1 MPAPAPMKGETCF
14 GICFPGNFLISYLS
28 DKISFLAVTF
38 KSFLR
43 ITDTVRLFM
52 TDKDYNECVRL
63 YADNVYRFIVKNLR
77 HEEDA
82 RDVVQT
88 AFEKLWRN
96 KEEVDPAKRKSYLF
110 TVAYNQMI
118 DHIRKV
124 KRVYLKE
131 EFKEEA
137 KVYDKYIDNARAVLN
152 QALARL
158 SETQRSL
165 VMLKDYE
172 GYSYEEIGKIMN
184 LSESQVKVYLH
195 RARLQ
200 LKEYI
205 VKVENVI

>member
-1 MPAPAPMKGETCF
+1 
-14 GICFPGNFLISYLS
+14 
-28 DKISFLAVTF
+28 
-38 KSFLR
+38 
-43 ITDTVRLFM
+43 M
-52 TDKDYNECVRL
+52 TEKEYNECVNL

-96 KEEVDPAKRKSYLF
+96 REEVDGTKSKSYLF

-118 DHIRKV
+118 DHLRKV
-124 KRVYLKE
+124 KRVHLKE
-131 EFKEEA
+131 EFKEET
-137 KVYDKYIDNARAVLN
+137 KVQYKHMDNVRAVLN
-152 QALARL
+152 EALARL

-184 LSESQVKVYLH
+184 LNESQVKVYLH